1 MKKFLFIFLSSLL
14 FQQIIAQT
22 IVKFGNGKNLKYKD
36 LQGKTVIK
44 NKEYIIAFTDSISSI
59 GFVGTK
65 KGKIICVD
73 NAGKELFEVYK
84 VDNGP
89 DYVCD
94 GMFRIVGKDSKIGF
108 ADTCGVVIIPPVFRM
123 LLLSAMEKPKLL
135 LKVNTY
141 NKGNTNLGKV
151 IIGSL

>member
-65 KGKIICVD
+65 RVKSFVLTMQGKNYLKFIRLIMVQIMSVMVCS
-73 NAGKELFEVYK
+73 ELWE
-84 VDNGP
+84 
-89 DYVCD
+89 
-94 GMFRIVGKDSKIGF
+94 KI
-108 ADTCGVVIIPPVFRM
+108 A
-123 LLLSAMEKPKLL
+123 K
-135 LKVNTY
+135 
-141 NKGNTNLGKV
+141 
-151 IIGSL
+151 

>member
-94 GMFRIVGKDSKIGF
+94 GMFRIVGKDSKNRF
-108 ADTCGVVIIPPVFRM
+108 C
-123 LLLSAMEKPKLL
+123 
-135 LKVNTY
+135 
-141 NKGNTNLGKV
+141 
-151 IIGSL
+151 

>member
-108 ADTCGVVIIPPVFRM
+108 ADTCGVIIIPTCFFVCYSFQQWR
-123 LLLSAMEKPKLL
+123 SQS
-135 LKVNTY
+135 Y
-141 NKGNTNLGKV
+141 F
-151 IIGSL
+151 

>member
-1 MKKFLFIFLSSLL
+1 MEAVICISFDFKDFRDTLDLEKAYLQGRFDAIPYYFDSNTLVYMKKFLFIFLSSLL

-65 KGKIICVD
+65 KG
-73 NAGKELFEVYK
+73 
-84 VDNGP
+84 
-89 DYVCD
+89 
-94 GMFRIVGKDSKIGF
+94 
-108 ADTCGVVIIPPVFRM
+108 
-123 LLLSAMEKPKLL
+123 
-135 LKVNTY
+135 
-141 NKGNTNLGKV
+141 
-151 IIGSL
+151 